1 MDFGTI
7 LGGLFMLFIAVML
20 LSIPVFWIARLVSGL
35 VARLI
40 TPPNHIRYGNIRDT
54 SANISLKSEG
64 YGVTVKWSSK
74 AVASLM
80 KTRGK

>member
-1 MDFGTI
+1 MDSKTI
-7 LGGLFMLFIAVML
+7 FGGLFILFIAVML
-20 LSIPVFWIARLVSGL
+20 FVFWFARLVSGL

-54 SANISLKSEG
+54 PANISLKSEG
-64 YGVTVKWSSK
+64 YGVTVNWSSN

-80 KTRGK
+80 KTRANRR